1 MRLDCRGK
9 MILIFKKAKSGY
21 KKKKINNTKEK
32 KKWKTSNN
40 ETMSLVYTQQGEIS
54 FSEVCI
60 R

>member
-1 MRLDCRGK
+1 